1 MSDPSAEADVS
12 VGACILGDGRKDGVI
27 RGSEIA
33 LFITA
38 IKLIPL
44 VRAILLARSS
54 HRISV
59 LAMETVAAIKTL
71 IQQLAQSTDQFG
83 RAEINDALRELQY
96 SLETPFDTVM
106 RMSLDVIFL
115 LFIFS
120 ALLTLLNRRV
130 KSPWPALARTWVC
143 LNISA
148 SVHLLRALRN

>member
-1 MSDPSAEADVS
+1 
-12 VGACILGDGRKDGVI
+12 
-27 RGSEIA
+27 
-33 LFITA
+33 
-38 IKLIPL
+38 
-44 VRAILLARSS
+44 
-54 HRISV
+54 
-59 LAMETVAAIKTL
+59 METVAAIKTL

-115 LFIFS
+115 LLIFS